1 MSKYKVSEPSALKF
15 LKANGAVVDENENVV
30 NDATDYWKKVYDQA
44 EPKVAKYLHANG
56 TIDENPGSGAGVNL
70 EDNKEIEITENGEIE
85 ITPSAG
91 KDGMKK
97 VTATVNV
104 SGGADLENNKEVT
117 IDVSTYTEPVEITPT
132 QGKDG
137 MKKATVTLSNIPSV
151 GTPELKSFKYNETA
165 GGVNIGDTL
174 SLQLVEGQANIALS
188 SDKSAWL
195 GGGFT
200 TIPLTSLLNGETV
213 DVSIKTGPGAITITL
228 SYDGNVNGIVTGT
241 VKAKATNYYGTE
253 WYLGAYQIVS
263 V

>member
-15 LKANGAVVDENENVV
+15 LKANGAVVDENGNVV
-30 NDATDYWKKVYDQA
+30 NDATDYWKKVYEQA

-56 TIDENPGSGAGVNL
+56 TIDENPGSGAGANL
-70 EDNKEIEITENGEIE
+70 ED
-85 ITPSAG
+85 
-91 KDGMKK
+91 
-97 VTATVNV
+97 
-104 SGGADLENNKEVT
+104 NKEVT
-117 IDVSTYTEPVEITPT
+117 IDVSTYTEPVEIIPT

-174 SLQLVEGQANIALS
+174 SLQLVEGQGNIALS